1 MGLLDNVLGGLAG
14 SGGNASPLQG
24 VLTSLLAGQGQGAA
38 GGGMAGALGGMLG
51 GQGQGQGAN
60 GLASLI
66 GRFEQAGLG
75 HLTQSWVGSGPNQ
88 PVSPQQVESAVGS
101 DQVEAMANQTGM
113 AKPDLLSGLAQ
124 ALPGI
129 IDRLTPQGRLPTNAE
144 MQGGAGA
151 GAIEV

>member
-24 VLTSLLAGQGQGAA
+24 VLMSLLAGQAGQGAT

-51 GQGQGQGAN
+51 GQGSSTN
-60 GLASLI
+60 GLAGLI

-75 HLTQSWVGSGPNQ
+75 HVAQSWVGTGPNQ
-88 PVSPQQVESAVGS
+88 PVSPQQVESALGS
-101 DQVEAMANQTGM
+101 GQVQAMANQTGM
-113 AKPDLLSGLAQ
+113 AAPDLLSGLAQ

-129 IDRLTPQGRLPTNAE
+129 IDRLTPQGRLPTHTE
-144 MQGGAGA
+144 MHGREGDGT
-151 GAIEV
+151 IEV

>member
-14 SGGNASPLQG
+14 GGGNASPLQG
-24 VLTSLLAGQGQGAA
+24 VLMSLLAGQSGQGAM

-51 GQGQGQGAN
+51 GQGSSAS
-60 GLASLI
+60 GLAGLI

-75 HLTQSWVGSGPNQ
+75 QVAQSWVGTGPNR
-88 PVSPQQVESAVGS
+88 PVSPQQVESALGS

-113 AKPDLLSGLAQ
+113 GRTDLLSGLAQ

-129 IDRLTPQGRLPTNAE
+129 IDRLTPQGRLPTHAE
-144 MQGGAGA
+144 LHGEGDGT
-151 GAIEV
+151 IEV